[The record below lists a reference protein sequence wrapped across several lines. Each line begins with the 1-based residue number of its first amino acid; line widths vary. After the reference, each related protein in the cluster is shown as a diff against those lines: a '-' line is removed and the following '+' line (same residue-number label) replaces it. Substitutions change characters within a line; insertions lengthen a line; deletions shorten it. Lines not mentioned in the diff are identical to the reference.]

1 MVMMVC
7 SAVIL
12 GVGLGQLFL
21 GNSEAAIVCFIF
33 AVYCLLLTVLEYVM
47 GISKELQEVK
57 ELLKQFR
64 KRIN

>member
-1 MVMMVC
+1 MLMMVC

-33 AVYCLLLTVLEYVM
+33 AVYCLLLTVLEYAIS
-47 GISKELQEVK
+47 ISKELK
-57 ELLKQFR
+57 ELKELR